1 MTGFGYLAK
10 EGFKNVWN
18 NRIMS
23 IASVCVLISC
33 LVLTGAAALFS
44 MNVDNVVESV
54 GKSNET
60 SVYIKDGYSQLEAV
74 YVGKEIE
81 KLDNV
86 ESATF
91 LSKEDAIKQYKSTL
105 GDDLF
110 AEMQGRNK
118 LPDSFI
124 VVMKDLSKYDD
135 TVAQIKKIDGVDSI
149 SNHRELAKKLTDIS
163 NLVNMICIAV
173 VCALTIISIFII
185 ANTIRATMYSRRFE
199 ISIMKSVGA
208 TNSFVRWPFLIE
220 GMIIGLI
227 SAIVSTGAIAILY
240 ETAQALVYRLFRLIS
255 SRLIMLSGL
264 QAACLQLQVL
274 LSASS
279 ATLFQSENTL
289 KWKVT
294 KYSVGNPDRNLK
306 GGDYN
311 EQIKKNF
318 MCNALRMHD
327 FNSNGNTDY
336 CFC

>member
-44 MNVDNVVESV
+44 LNVDKVVESV

-91 LSKEDAIKQYKSTL
+91 LSKEDAMKQFKSTL

-220 GMIIGLI
+220 GMLIGLI

-240 ETAQALVYRLFRLIS
+240 ETAQALVYQIVPIDFIPINNVIWITGGLFAIAGIVIGFFGSFIS
-255 SRLIMLSGL
+255 IRKY
-264 QAACLQLQVL
+264 
-274 LSASS
+274 
-279 ATLFQSENTL
+279 L
-289 KWKVT
+289 KME
-294 KYSVGNPDRNLK
+294 GNEIL
-306 GGDYN
+306 GW
-311 EQIKKNF
+311 
-318 MCNALRMHD
+318 
-327 FNSNGNTDY
+327 
-336 CFC
+336 